1 MSSSVLGEA
10 PRKQSP
16 ELNSPSATEMRRSA
30 TEPPSRP
37 SRNHA
42 NNSNKGRSRGG
53 SDNKKM
59 RPVDL
64 SKHLLKTKVCSLYLE
79 GRCHYGSKCFFAHST
94 SELQQQPNLK
104 KTSLC
109 RLYRQ
114 GKCTKG
120 SACTYA
126 HSAAELRA
134 TEKTVMCIWWL
145 SGHCSHGSKCRF
157 AHGEAELRSP
167 PKSDS
172 TVSSVA
178 GSSPRSEKSPDGFK
192 PKSSSPSA
200 FSPSHGFQHAAT
212 FDCGR
217 ISDPVEEELCEK
229 DEFGYSPANL
239 LPSSLTHDII
249 DSDPEEEQAELERNI
264 PRSSYQM
271 VVVVGLLKEQPV
283 SVLATGE
290 AGGASSKAVLGQQS
304 VAATN
309 AFLMAEDVAA
319 SSRSVQRVLEEVQVS
334 ALLTEEVLGAAYV
347 AVGVWPIA
355 VPACVLI
362 MEQAGNATIH
372 SARNS
377 HAGQVRTA
385 RCTKR

>member
-1 MSSSVLGEA
+1 MSSSSVLG
-10 PRKQSP
+10 QSP
-16 ELNSPSATEMRRSA
+16 CKLSSDLNSPSATQMRRSA
-30 TEPPSRP
+30 TEPSSRP
-37 SRNHA
+37 SPAHG
-42 NNSNKGRSRGG
+42 SNKGRGHG
-53 SDNKKM
+53 EGNDNKKL

-114 GKCTKG
+114 GKCNKG
-120 SACTYA
+120 AACTYA

-178 GSSPRSEKSPDGFK
+178 ESSPRSEVSQFDSRMTG
-192 PKSSSPSA
+192 SHSSNTLASSPY
-200 FSPSHGFQHAAT
+200 GFEHAAT
-212 FDCGR
+212 FNWSKA
-217 ISDPVEEELCEK
+217 SDPVEEELCET
-229 DEFGYSPANL
+229 DEFGTSPANL

-249 DSDPEEEQAELERNI
+249 DSDPEEEQAELERNF
-264 PRSSYQM
+264 PRSPFEM
-271 VVVVGLLKEQPV
+271 VR
-283 SVLATGE
+283 
-290 AGGASSKAVLGQQS
+290 GAPT
-304 VAATN
+304 VAAFPSPAPPGELPQCIGCQNTVSN
-309 AFLMAEDVAA
+309 VGDVLCQRCLAGCCAAITSGDNNSFLISM
-319 SSRSVQRVLEEVQVS
+319 
-334 ALLTEEVLGAAYV
+334 
-347 AVGVWPIA
+347 
-355 VPACVLI
+355 
-362 MEQAGNATIH
+362 
-372 SARNS
+372 
-377 HAGQVRTA
+377 
-385 RCTKR
+385 